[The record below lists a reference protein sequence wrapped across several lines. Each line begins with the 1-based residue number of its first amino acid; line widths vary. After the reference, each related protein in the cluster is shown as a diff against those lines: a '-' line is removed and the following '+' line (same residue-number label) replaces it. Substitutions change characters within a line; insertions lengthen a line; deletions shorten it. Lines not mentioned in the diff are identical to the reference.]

1 MQLFHFSGAS
11 RARSPKGLVRG
22 SLCRSLALAAF
33 VSVGFAGAAEARR
46 SPAPAIV
53 PRPAPYASA
62 DSLEGNFLAAY
73 IAVAS
78 RDTVAASHFYREALR
93 DDPNNQELL
102 DRAFVSMLADGEFG
116 EASRA
121 AEKIAARDPNNGL
134 AQLTLAVRALKARQ
148 YGTARSVLSRS
159 GRGRSV
165 DLTALLLTAWSYAGA
180 KDGKRALETIGSVRS
195 DRGFAVFRDYHA
207 ALIADLTGNAAEA
220 ERRFK
225 AAWDADKS
233 TMRIVDAYGRFL
245 ARQGRRDEALA
256 LYRGY
261 EGAGSRHAYI
271 RAAIAALEAGQPLQP
286 VVKSAQE
293 GAAEVLFGLGSA
305 STQQGDELASLIY
318 LRLALVLDPENA
330 LATVAMADVFE
341 RMKQTDQAI
350 AVLKAVP
357 ASSPLKSSADIQ
369 IGLSLEQLGRG
380 DEAVAQLDKVK
391 TERPDETEALVA
403 LANVLRSRKRYMES
417 AEIYGQVLER
427 MPKDS
432 RGRWPILYYRGT
444 AYERA
449 KEWDKAEAD
458 LKAALQLVPE
468 TEPIG
473 RSQVLNYLGYS
484 WVDNGRNI
492 DEAFKLLKR
501 AVELNPRDG
510 MIIDSLGWAY
520 YRLGQYDDAVRELEK
535 AAELKAGDPV
545 INDHLGDAYWHVGR
559 RLEARF
565 QWQHAKDSN
574 PEPEDLQKIE
584 EKLQGGMPELPRPA
598 EAGTTNINDQL
609 KGGG

>member
-1 MQLFHFSGAS
+1 MDRFSF
-11 RARSPKGLVRG
+11 RG
-22 SLCRSLALAAF
+22 NA
-33 VSVGFAGAAEARR
+33 
-46 SPAPAIV
+46 V
-53 PRPAPYASA
+53 PRPRRCAAGPIGRALALGLVAGGVFASGAQARRTSAPPPPPKAAPYVAA
-62 DSLEGNFLAAY
+62 DSLEGNFLSAY

-78 RDTVAASHFYREALR
+78 RDTVAAAHFYREALR
-93 DDPNNQELL
+93 DDPTNPDLL
-102 DRAFVSMLADGEFG
+102 DRAFISLLADGDFN
-116 EASRA
+116 EAARI
-121 AEKIAARDPNNGL
+121 AERVVARDPSNGL
-134 AQLTLAVRALKARQ
+134 AQLTLAVRAIKTRQ
-148 YGTARSVLSRS
+148 FGTARSILARG
-159 GRGRSV
+159 GRGRTA
-165 DLTALLLTAWSYAGA
+165 DLTAMLLSAWSYAGA
-180 KDGKRALETIGSVRS
+180 RDGKRALETIGSVRS
-195 DRGFAVFRDYHA
+195 DRAFAVFRDYHA
-207 ALIADLTGNAAEA
+207 ALIAELTGNVAEA

-225 AAWDADKS
+225 ATWDADKS
-233 TMRIVDAYGRFL
+233 TMRVVDAYGRFL
-245 ARQGRRDEALA
+245 ARQGRREEALA
-256 LYRGY
+256 LYRSY
-261 EGAGSRHAYI
+261 DSAGSRHAYI
-271 RAAIAALEAGQPLQP
+271 KAAIATLEAGKPLEP
-286 VVKSAQE
+286 IVKSAQE
-293 GAAEVLFGLGSA
+293 GAGEVLFGLGSA

-318 LRLALVLDPENA
+318 LRLALVLDPDNS
-330 LATVAMADVFE
+330 LAIVTMADAFE
-341 RMKQTDQAI
+341 RMKQTEQAI
-350 AVLKAVP
+350 EALKTVP

-369 IGLSLEQLGRG
+369 IGLSLEQLGKG
-380 DEAVAQLDKVK
+380 DEAVAQLDRVK
-391 TERPDETEALVA
+391 AERPDETEALVA
-403 LANVLRSRKRYMES
+403 LANVLRSRKRYGEA
-417 AEIYGQVLER
+417 AEIYTQVLDK
-427 MPKDS
+427 MPKDQ

-449 KEWDKAEAD
+449 KEWDRAEAD
-458 LKAALQLVPE
+458 LKAALELVPE

-535 AAELKAGDPV
+535 AADLKSGDPV

-598 EAGTTNINDQL
+598 EAGSTNLTEQF
-609 KGGG
+609 KSGG